1 MSEFIIYLKK
11 ENKHKQKLE
20 KITFLLAGFT
30 FLIAVLDNYSAD
42 GRIFDGLDYIYN
54 TVMLI
59 AGIANIFYGL
69 LFDRVKESSQKDL
82 ITRLLLFLTGIILI
96 IDGLH
101 KMLLGH
107 NLIQYF
113 LIAAGFIYVA
123 LSLYYK
129 QFQRLKAVKLNKQ
142 GISWRTSPF
151 LKHTFLWNDISSL
164 YLEEKRMTITL
175 LNKKN
180 YKINLSSVND
190 DDHDE
195 LVKKVQEFSDL
206 SNSELTASRIFM
218 N

>member
-1 MSEFIIYLKK
+1 MSELIIYLKQASK
-11 ENKHKQKLE
+11 RQQRLE
-20 KITFLLAGFT
+20 KFTFLLAGFS
-30 FLIAVLDNYSAD
+30 FLIAVLDNYNSD
-42 GRIFDGLDYIYN
+42 GRVFDNLDYIYN
-54 TVMLI
+54 SVMLFT
-59 AGIANIFYGL
+59 GVVNIIYGS
-69 LFDRVKESSQKDL
+69 LFNKIKDNSQKDL

-101 KMLLGH
+101 KILLGH
-107 NLIQYF
+107 YLIQYL
-113 LIAAGFIYVA
+113 LIAAGFLYVF

-129 QFQRLKAVKLNKQ
+129 QIQKLKSVKLNKQ

-151 LKHTFLWNDISSL
+151 IKHTFLWNDISSL

-180 YKINLSSVND
+180 FKINLSSVND
-190 DDHDE
+190 DEHDE

>member
-11 ENKHKQKLE
+11 ENRRNQKLE
-20 KITFLLAGFT
+20 KMTFLLAGFS
-30 FLIAVLDNYSAD
+30 FLIAVMDNYNSD
-42 GRIFDGLDYIYN
+42 SRIFDGLDYIYN
-54 TVMLI
+54 SVMLV
-59 AGIANIFYGL
+59 AGIINIIYGS
-69 LFDRVKESSQKDL
+69 LFNMMKDNSQKET
-82 ITRLLLFLTGIILI
+82 ITRLLLFLTGVVLI

-101 KMLLGH
+101 KILLGH

-113 LIAAGFIYVA
+113 LIAAGLLYV
-123 LSLYYK
+123 SLGVFYK
-129 QFQRLKAVKLNKQ
+129 QFQKLKSVKLNKE

-195 LVKKVQEFSDL
+195 LVKKVQEFSNL
-206 SNSELTASRIFM
+206 TNSELTASRIFM

>member
-1 MSEFIIYLKK
+1 MSELIIYLKK
-11 ENKHKQKLE
+11 ESKHKQKLE
-20 KITFLLAGFT
+20 KITFLLAGFS
-30 FLIAVLDNYSAD
+30 FLIAVLDNYNLD
-42 GRIFDGLDYIYN
+42 GRIFNGLDYIYN
-54 TVMLI
+54 AVMLVT
-59 AGIANIFYGL
+59 GTVNIIYGS
-69 LFDRVKESSQKDL
+69 LFNMIKDNSQKGL

-101 KMLLGH
+101 KFLLGH

-113 LIAAGFIYVA
+113 LIASGFIYVT

-129 QFQRLKAVKLNKQ
+129 QFQRLKSVKLNRQ

-164 YLEEKRMTITL
+164 YLEEKRMTIIF

-195 LVKKVQEFSDL
+195 LVKKVQEFSNL
-206 SNSELTASRIFM
+206 GNSELTASRIFM

>member
-1 MSEFIIYLKK
+1 MSDFVIYLKK
-11 ENKHKQKLE
+11 ENRRKQKLE
-20 KITFLLAGFT
+20 KMTFLLAGFS
-30 FLIAVLDNYSAD
+30 FLIAVLDNYNSD
-42 GRIFDGLDYIYN
+42 GRIFNGLDYIYN
-54 TVMLI
+54 AVMLVT
-59 AGIANIFYGL
+59 GIVNIIYGS
-69 LFDRVKESSQKDL
+69 FFNQIKDNSQKEL

-101 KMLLGH
+101 KILLGH
-107 NLIQYF
+107 YLIQYL
-113 LIAAGFIYVA
+113 LIAAGFLYVF

-129 QFQRLKAVKLNKQ
+129 QIQKLKSVKLNKQ
-142 GISWRTSPF
+142 GISWRASPF

-190 DDHDE
+190 DEHDE
-195 LVKKVQEFSDL
+195 LVKKVQEFSNL
-206 SNSELTASRIFM
+206 GNSELTASRIFM